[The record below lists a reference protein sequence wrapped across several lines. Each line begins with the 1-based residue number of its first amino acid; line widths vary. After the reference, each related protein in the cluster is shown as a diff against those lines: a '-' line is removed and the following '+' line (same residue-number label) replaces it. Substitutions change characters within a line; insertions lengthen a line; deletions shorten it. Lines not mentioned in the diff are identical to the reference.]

1 MSFIANTDSCLE
13 RVFDPIGL
21 DALNAKAEMLERL
34 DNKYVVGVSV
44 LGHATAELARHFDLL
59 EIEGR
64 RKFTYETCYFD
75 DANRQSYFNH
85 HQGRRRRA
93 KVRIRKY
100 LEAGLCF
107 VEVKLKDKRGA
118 TIKKRL
124 PYDLG
129 KFGVLDETALDY
141 VHGAYFDQY
150 REEFPYE
157 LSRVID
163 MRYVR
168 MTLVAKKGGER
179 MTIDGQLRFFAPGSS
194 HAVRDDR
201 FILETKSANGNGIA
215 DRILRTLHQHP
226 TKHCSKYCTGIAI
239 LNQWT
244 KHNKF
249 LPALRKLG
257 SVPSQQRELGASP
270 IETELAA

>member
-1 MSFIANTDSCLE
+1 MSSIANTDTWLE
-13 RVFDPIGL
+13 RAFDPISL
-21 DALNAKAEMLERL
+21 ATLNAKAAMLERL
-34 DNKYVVGVSV
+34 DNKYVVGVAV
-44 LGHATAELARHFDLL
+44 LRRAAAELAKHFDIL
-59 EIEGR
+59 EIDGC

-75 DANRQSYFNH
+75 DADRQSYFDH

-107 VEVKLKDKRGA
+107 IEVKLKDKRGA

-124 PYDLG
+124 SYDPG
-129 KFGVLDETALDY
+129 KFGALDEVALAY

-150 REEFPYE
+150 RQDFPYD

-168 MTLVAKKGGER
+168 MTLVAKEGGER
-179 MTIDGQLRFFAPGSS
+179 ITIDNEIRFFAPGSS
-194 HAVRDDR
+194 HAVDDNH
-201 FILETKSANGNGIA
+201 FILETKSANGNGVA

-226 TKHCSKYCTGIAI
+226 TKHCSKYCTGMAI
-239 LNQWT
+239 LNQGT
-244 KHNKF
+244 RHNKF

-257 SVPSQQRELGASP
+257 SVPVSHREL
-270 IETELAA
+270 TT